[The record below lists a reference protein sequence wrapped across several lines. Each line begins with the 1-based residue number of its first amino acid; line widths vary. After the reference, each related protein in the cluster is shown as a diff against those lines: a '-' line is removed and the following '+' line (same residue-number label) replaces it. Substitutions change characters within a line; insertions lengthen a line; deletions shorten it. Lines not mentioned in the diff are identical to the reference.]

1 MTRIAQVCYRITM
14 DPSRTAQAVQP
25 FLVMDVMEKA
35 NTLAAC
41 GRDIIHLEVGE
52 PDFDTPGC
60 VRDASIA
67 AMQRGRTHYTD
78 SLGIPELRQAIAE
91 HYARTY
97 GVGVDEDCIV
107 VTAGSSPALLMA
119 IACLVDAGD
128 EVMMTDPYY
137 ACYPNFVK
145 VLGARPLLIPTGS
158 ADGFQLDPSKVS
170 GRISKTTRALIIN
183 SPANPTGVCLDVSHM
198 KALADLS
205 VPIISDEIYHGLVY
219 ESGQHTMLEFTDNA
233 IVINGFSKAYAMT
246 GWRLGWAIFPKTL
259 IRSAQK
265 LQQNLMICAPSIAQW
280 GGVAALRDA
289 GPDVADMRRTF
300 ARRRKIMLA
309 EMARHGYNVEV
320 EPTGAFYVLVNMR
333 RYTMDSRSF
342 AMEILDRTGVGVT
355 PGIDFGPGAEGYIRF
370 SYANSE
376 QNIVEGISRVA
387 GHLKTL

>member
-1 MTRIAQVCYRITM
+1 M

-52 PDFDTPGC
+52 PDFDTPEC
-60 VRDASIA
+60 VREASIA

-280 GGVAALRDA
+280 GGVAALREA
-289 GPDVADMRRTF
+289 GPDVADMHRTF
-300 ARRRKIMLA
+300 TRRRKIMLA
-309 EMARHGYNVEV
+309 EMTRHGYNVEV

>member
-1 MTRIAQVCYRITM
+1 M

-52 PDFDTPGC
+52 PDFDTPEC
-60 VRDASIA
+60 VREASIA

-145 VLGARPLLIPTGS
+145 VLGARPLLIPAGS

-198 KALADLS
+198 KALAGLS

-233 IVINGFSKAYAMT
+233 IVINGFSKA
-246 GWRLGWAIFPKTL
+246 
-259 IRSAQK
+259 
-265 LQQNLMICAPSIAQW
+265 
-280 GGVAALRDA
+280 
-289 GPDVADMRRTF
+289 
-300 ARRRKIMLA
+300 
-309 EMARHGYNVEV
+309 
-320 EPTGAFYVLVNMR
+320 
-333 RYTMDSRSF
+333 
-342 AMEILDRTGVGVT
+342 
-355 PGIDFGPGAEGYIRF
+355 
-370 SYANSE
+370 
-376 QNIVEGISRVA
+376 
-387 GHLKTL
+387 